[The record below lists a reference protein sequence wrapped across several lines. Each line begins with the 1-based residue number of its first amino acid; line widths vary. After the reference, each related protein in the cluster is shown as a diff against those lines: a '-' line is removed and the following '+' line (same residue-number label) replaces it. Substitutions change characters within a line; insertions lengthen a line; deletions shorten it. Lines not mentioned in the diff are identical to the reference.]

1 MRTNRIRTTVAGL
14 AAGLALSIAGTGV
27 AAAAVVVHQP
37 GPTVTSTNV
46 VYTGPTVAEQVKGG
60 ATGTG
65 PADQAE
71 CDRYAVAIDSW
82 IQGGVDDYH
91 GGNVSAAVSDFNYAN
106 ALESDG
112 MDAGCFFQY

>member
-1 MRTNRIRTTVAGL
+1 MHN
-14 AAGLALSIAGTGV
+14 
-27 AAAAVVVHQP
+27 QP
-37 GPTVTSTNV
+37 LLLGGRACAPTEFAPPS
-46 VYTGPTVAEQVKGG
+46 
-60 ATGTG
+60 
-65 PADQAE
+65 PASPPASPCPSRE

-91 GGNVSAAVSDFNYAN
+91 AGNVSAAVSDFNYAN

>member
-60 ATGTG
+60 ATGPGRRTRRSATATPSPSTRG
-65 PADQAE
+65 SRAGSTTTTPA
-71 CDRYAVAIDSW
+71 
-82 IQGGVDDYH
+82 
-91 GGNVSAAVSDFNYAN
+91 
-106 ALESDG
+106 
-112 MDAGCFFQY
+112 M